1 MMAKNNK
8 QSKTVTQAKT
18 KSTPKTKAKPASGKK
33 IDFDKALLKGRK
45 CYDQEVGEWWDS
57 QSTNA
62 AHQKAYKNVC
72 DHVAKRLKAGGKSSP
87 FIVDYGCGNGFFLS
101 LLAQRLPQAR
111 IVALDGSKK
120 MLKLAEARLE
130 KLGIEAGPVSSARS
144 FDAQGPRIRLVQCQL
159 PNFKLPAGK
168 ADAVIFL
175 FPNITFS
182 SNDQDEYDRN
192 GYKNRKDV
200 ALCTV
205 LARLREMDPEDEIGE
220 NVPQE
225 QFDSLMTDRV
235 IARNIR
241 RTLRQGG
248 TWIKVDYANAAR
260 EELSELTRWRTLF
273 SEGALDKPIKG
284 MTSERFFEY
293 GGNAFF
299 RSTVIM
305 DVFHQTQDP
314 SDKTGGYFIS
324 AFKAI

>member
-1 MMAKNNK
+1 MK
-8 QSKTVTQAKT
+8 
-18 KSTPKTKAKPASGKK
+18 KK

-45 CYDQEVGEWWDS
+45 CYDQEVGAWWDA

-72 DHVAKRLKAGGKSSP
+72 EHMAKELKGHSKASP
-87 FIVDYGCGNGFFLS
+87 FILDYACGNGYLLS
-101 LLAQRLPQAR
+101 LLAQRLPKAR
-111 IVALDGSKK
+111 IVALDGSSK
-120 MLKLAEARLE
+120 MLGLAQARLE
-130 KLGIEAGPVSSARS
+130 KLGIEAGWVSSARS
-144 FDAQGPRIRLVQCQL
+144 FDSKGPRVRLVQCQL
-159 PNFKLPAGK
+159 PNFKLPKGK
-168 ADAVIFL
+168 ADAAIFL

-200 ALCTV
+200 AVCTV
-205 LARLREMDPEDEIGE
+205 LARLREMDPEDETGV

-241 RTLRQGG
+241 QALRKGG
-248 TWIKVDYANAAR
+248 TWVKVDYANAAR
-260 EELSELTRWRTLF
+260 EELSELTQWRTLF
-273 SEGALDKPIKG
+273 SEGALEKPIKEL
-284 MTSERFFEY
+284 TSERFFSY
-293 GGNAFF
+293 QGNTFY
-299 RSTVIM
+299 RSSVIL
-305 DVFHQTQDP
+305 DVFEQTGDP